1 MTGITQAALAE
12 RNAENTRNQALA
24 TWRAA
29 WWETTMVLSAV
40 PNESA
45 RAAINQAGV
54 ILGHSNRYLGQ
65 RRLLG
70 QRLARYAL
78 TEVRGLPPRLAMLY
92 ILSVKADPARIHE
105 VLEDAQKR
113 NLSLRD
119 LARELGSQPDSW
131 KRQGERNPAHY
142 QTEAGAVISA
152 LDNLAKAVTA
162 LAAASEPADPVE
174 LARVAER
181 AENVR
186 PSVDWLVTLRKRVSA
201 A

>member
-12 RNAENTRNQALA
+12 RNAEHTRNQALEA
-24 TWRAA
+24 WRAA

-45 RAAINQAGV
+45 RAAIHQAEV
-54 ILGHSNRYLGQ
+54 ILGHSRRYLGQ

-70 QRLARYAL
+70 QRLARYSL
-78 TEVRGLPPRLAMLY
+78 TDVSGLPPRLAMLY
-92 ILSVKADPARIHE
+92 ILSVKADPGRIHE

-131 KRQGERNPAHY
+131 KRQDERRPAHK
-142 QTEAGAVISA
+142 TEAAAVIAA
-152 LDNLAKAVTA
+152 LDSLARAVTA
-162 LAAASEPADPVE
+162 LAAATEPADPEE
-174 LARVAER
+174 LALVAER